1 MLSNSLPKTQSF
13 KSYEFIKDRRPRI
26 PTIVLLIHLT
36 KLNWGH
42 SKNTSQDTETDSIFK
57 QTDLKFIKH
66 EKTACVRIFQK
77 STRPLL
83 KKELNAV

>member
-1 MLSNSLPKTQSF
+1 MSSNSLPKTQSF

-42 SKNTSQDTETDSIFK
+42 SKNTSQDT

-66 EKTACVRIFQK
+66 EKTAFVRIFQK